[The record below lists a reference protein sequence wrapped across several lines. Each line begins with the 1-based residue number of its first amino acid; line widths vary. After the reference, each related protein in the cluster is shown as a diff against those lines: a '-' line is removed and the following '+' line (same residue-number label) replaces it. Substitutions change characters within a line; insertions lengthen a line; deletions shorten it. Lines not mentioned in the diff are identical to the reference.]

1 MEVLRL
7 GSSEFVFFTDIIVYI
22 FNFFVF
28 FFIFKAYNN
37 EMDIAQLDQDPQLPS
52 LAATLADRIS
62 EAIATGVYPPGS
74 KLDEVELADRY
85 GVSRTP
91 VREALIQLG
100 AAGFITMR
108 PRRGASVAQISALR
122 LVEMFDVMAELEAFC
137 ARLASRRATP
147 EELIQLRNIHY
158 SCEEA
163 VKLNDPEDYYL
174 RNESF
179 HHLLYKLSHN
189 VFLEEQALALSRRL
203 RPYRRLQL
211 RVRARVLSSFS
222 EHGEVVE
229 AICAGSEE
237 QAALAIRSHV
247 TVQGERFADL
257 MSSMIG
263 KTQS

>member
-1 MEVLRL
+1 
-7 GSSEFVFFTDIIVYI
+7 
-22 FNFFVF
+22 
-28 FFIFKAYNN
+28 
-37 EMDIAQLDQDPQLPS
+37 MDTAQLDQDASSLS
-52 LAATLADRIS
+52 LAATLADRIG
-62 EAIATGVYPPGS
+62 EAIATGIYAPGS
-74 KLDEVELADRY
+74 KLDEVELAERY

-137 ARLASRRATP
+137 ARLAARRSSP
-147 EELIQLRNIHY
+147 EELAQLRLTHLA
-158 SCEEA
+158 CEEA
-163 VKLNDPEDYYL
+163 VKVNVPEVYYL

-179 HHLLYKLSHN
+179 HHMLYKLSHN
-189 VFLEEQALALSRRL
+189 DFLAEQALALSRRL

-211 RVRARVLSSFS
+211 RVRSRVLSSFS
-222 EHGEVVE
+222 EHGEVVD
-229 AICAGSEE
+229 AICAGSED

-263 KTQS
+263 KTQAEL